1 MDSPFLEA
9 QWRIV
14 VLVTADTLAALPA
27 TLDSVQRQSLG
38 SDVSLLASP
47 TASVRNALDAHDLPV
62 HFALP
67 ESISPAERWASVAA
81 SLPAGAGPVVLLHS
95 GCHVPQHWDARL
107 VAAGQRNPLAAI
119 IAPLSARHPFTSLF
133 TRVDH
138 EPALDV
144 DALDQWLNDYSDGRP
159 FPLPLLPAGCL
170 LLQGEYWQDS
180 SVAATDSELL
190 EALTGS
196 CLEVLADTQL
206 YVDDTALDA
215 AELPGDLPRATL
227 DAYSARSPLA
237 ALRHAITEL
246 SVRGEA
252 PPAPRDCKPVQL
264 HVGHSWGG
272 GLGRWMHDFVA
283 ADRHHNHLVLR
294 SIGDLTGFGQS
305 IVLYRSTDMEMP
317 IRSWTLTDPV
327 LSVRPHCPD
336 YRALLEDIVAEYNV
350 ESLVVSSVIGHTLDL
365 LDTHLPTTVV
375 LHDFFPF
382 CPALYATFD
391 SPCIDCS
398 PERLGECGRDNPQ
411 HSFFRF
417 EDDAHWLRV
426 RALFLDRLHG
436 EHIAL
441 VAPSMSVVER
451 YRRLAP
457 ALADLDIVIVPHG
470 LDPELI
476 ARLAPGTAG
485 PEQEGPLRIV
495 VLGRT
500 TPPKGSDLL
509 DEMLEEL
516 TAFAE
521 VHLLGTGQKGA
532 RFEGRNG
539 VLVTQEYAPEELGD
553 LLRDISPHMAL
564 LLSVVPETFSYTLS
578 ELQAARVP
586 VMATRVGAF
595 VERIED
601 GGTGWLV
608 PPEAAAVLDKV
619 RALAHDRPA
628 LERVRN
634 ALAEVPLADTG
645 RMSDAY
651 AGLVQSD
658 TGIPLARY
666 YLPRRSYANPY
677 GVTASVRDE
686 ALIVGRQ
693 VPYKRVLEAFLRY
706 SAGKV
711 EVSEKVPQW
720 LRPALAGPLR
730 FLANRLS
737 P

>member
-1 MDSPFLEA
+1 MDRPFLEA
-9 QWRIV
+9 HWRIV
-14 VLVTADTLAALPA
+14 VLVTADTLGALQT
-27 TLDSVQRQSLG
+27 TLESVQRQSLG
-38 SDVSLLASP
+38 SDISLLASP
-47 TASVRNALDAHDLPV
+47 AASVRNALEAYDLPV
-62 HFALP
+62 HYELP
-67 ESISPAERWASVAA
+67 ESIAPGERWARAAA
-81 SLPAGAGPVVLLHS
+81 SIPAGTGPVAVLRS
-95 GCHVPQHWDARL
+95 GCQVPQHWDARL

-138 EPALDV
+138 QPALDV
-144 DALDQWLNDYSDGRP
+144 DALDQWLNDYSDGKA
-159 FPLPLLPAGCL
+159 FPLPLLPSGCL
-170 LLQGEYWQDS
+170 LLQGEYWQS
-180 SVAATDSELL
+180 SSLAATDSELL
-190 EALTGS
+190 ESLAGN

-206 YVDDTALDA
+206 YVDDTLLDA
-215 AELPGDLPRATL
+215 AELPADLPRGTL
-227 DAYSARSPLA
+227 DAYCSRSPLA
-237 ALRHAITEL
+237 ASRHAITEL
-246 SVRGEA
+246 SLRREA

-305 IVLYRSTDMEMP
+305 IVLYRSTDMETP
-317 IRSWTLTDPV
+317 VRSWTLTDPV

-336 YRALLEDIVAEYNV
+336 YRALLEDIVAEYSV

-365 LDTHLPTTVV
+365 LDTRLPTTVV

-391 SPCIDCS
+391 SPCTDCS

-426 RALFLDRLHG
+426 RGLFLDRLRG
-436 EHIAL
+436 DHIAL

-457 ALADLDIVIVPHG
+457 ALADLDIAVVPHG

-476 ARLAPGTAG
+476 ARLAPGTASPAG
-485 PEQEGPLRIV
+485 EGPLRIV
-495 VLGRT
+495 VLGRM

-532 RFEGRNG
+532 RFEGRDG
-539 VLVTQEYAPEELGD
+539 VLVTREYAPDELGD
-553 LLRDISPHMAL
+553 LLRGINPHMAL

-601 GGTGWLV
+601 GLTGWLV
-608 PPEAAAVLDKV
+608 PPEAASVLDRL
-619 RALAHDRPA
+619 RALANDRPM

-634 ALAEVPLADTG
+634 SLAEVSLADTG
-645 RMSDAY
+645 RMSEAY
-651 AGLVQSD
+651 AGLGQAAP
-658 TGIPLARY
+658 GIPLARY
-666 YLPRRSYANPY
+666 RLPRRSYANPY
-677 GVTASVRDE
+677 GVTATVRDE

-693 VPYKRVLEAFLRY
+693 VPYKRVLESFLRY

-711 EVSEKVPQW
+711 EVSDKLPQW